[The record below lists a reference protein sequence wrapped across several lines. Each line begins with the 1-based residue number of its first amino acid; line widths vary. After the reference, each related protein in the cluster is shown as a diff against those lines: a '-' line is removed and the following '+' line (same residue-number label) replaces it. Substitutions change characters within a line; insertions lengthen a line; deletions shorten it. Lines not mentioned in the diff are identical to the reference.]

1 MKMSDKSRVLIV
13 DDSQVMREMI
23 SDILKNQG
31 FVVAGEAKDGHEAL
45 DQYKKLKP
53 DIVTMD
59 VVMPKE
65 HGIDAV
71 KKIIA
76 IDKEARIIIISGLYQ
91 KTLVMEALEAGAS
104 DYVIKPFE
112 PSELIETVKKNLV
125 TRQGS

>member
-1 MKMSDKSRVLIV
+1 MTENCRVLIV

-23 SDILKNQG
+23 GDILRNQG
-31 FVVAGEAKDGHEAL
+31 FMIVGEAKDGLEAL
-45 DQYKKLKP
+45 DKYKKLKP

-71 KKIIA
+71 KKIMA
-76 IDKEARIIIISGLYQ
+76 LDKTARIIIISGLYQ
-91 KTLVMEALEAGAS
+91 KTLVLEALEAGAI

-112 PSELIETVKKNLV
+112 PSELVSTVKKNLV
-125 TRQGS
+125 EGQVS

>member
-1 MKMSDKSRVLIV
+1 MNEGNRVLIV

-31 FVVAGEAKDGHEAL
+31 FEVAGEAKDGHEAL

-71 KKIIA
+71 RKIIA
-76 IDKEARIIIISGLYQ
+76 VDKSARIIIISGLYQ

-112 PSELIETVKKNLV
+112 PAELVETVKKNL
-125 TRQGS
+125 RQGS

>member
-1 MKMSDKSRVLIV
+1 MGDKSRILIV

-23 SDILKNQG
+23 GDLLKTQG
-31 FVVAGEAKDGHEAL
+31 YEIVGEAKDGLEAL
-45 DQYKKLKP
+45 DQYKRLKP

-76 IDKEARIIIISGLYQ
+76 IDKKARIIIISGLYQ
-91 KTLVMEALEAGAS
+91 KSLVMEALKAGAS

-112 PSELIETVKKNLV
+112 PSELIETVEKNLG
-125 TRQGS
+125 QGS

>member
-1 MKMSDKSRVLIV
+1 MRMNNGHKVLIV

-23 SDILKNQG
+23 GDILKTQG
-31 FVVAGEAKDGHEAL
+31 FEVVGEATDGQEAL
-45 DQYKKLKP
+45 EKYKELNP

-76 IDKEARIIIISGLYQ
+76 LDKEARIIIISGLYQ
-91 KTLVMEALEAGAS
+91 KTLVMEALDAGAL
-104 DYVIKPFE
+104 DYVIKPFD
-112 PSELIETVKKNLV
+112 PSELIETVKKNLN
-125 TRQGS
+125 QGS

>member
-1 MKMSDKSRVLIV
+1 MDNGKNRVLIV

-23 SDILKNQG
+23 SDILKSQG
-31 FVVAGEAKDGHEAL
+31 FEIAGEAKDGEEAL
-45 DQYKKLKP
+45 DQYVKLKP

-59 VVMPKE
+59 VVMPKK

-76 IDKEARIIIISGLYQ
+76 KDKNACIIIISGLYQ
-91 KTLVMEALEAGAS
+91 KTLVMEALEAGAL

-112 PSELIETVKKNLV
+112 PSELVETLKKNLG
-125 TRQGS
+125 QGS

>member
-1 MKMSDKSRVLIV
+1 MNNGCRVLIV

-23 SDILKNQG
+23 GDILKNQG
-31 FVVAGEAKDGHEAL
+31 FEVAGEAKDGHEAL

-76 IDKEARIIIISGLYQ
+76 VDKNARIIIISGLYQ

-104 DYVIKPFE
+104 DYVIKPFD
-112 PSELIETVKKNLV
+112 PSELIETVKKNL
-125 TRQGS
+125 TQGQVS

>member
-1 MKMSDKSRVLIV
+1 MTDKNRVLIV

-23 SDILKNQG
+23 GDILKNQG
-31 FVVAGEAKDGHEAL
+31 FKVIGEAKDGAEAL

-76 IDKEARIIIISGLYQ
+76 ADKNARIIIISGLYQ

-112 PSELIETVKKNLV
+112 PTELIAIVKKNLH
-125 TRQGS
+125 QGS

>member
-1 MKMSDKSRVLIV
+1 MSDKNRVLIV
-13 DDSQVMREMI
+13 DDSMVMREMI
-23 SDILKNQG
+23 SDILKEKG
-31 FVVAGEAKDGHEAL
+31 FEVAGEAKDGLEAL

-53 DIVTMD
+53 DVVTMD

-71 KKIIA
+71 RKIIA
-76 IDKEARIIIISGLYQ
+76 SDKNARIIIISGLYQ

-112 PSELIETVKKNLV
+112 PAELIDIVKKSLSRGPV
-125 TRQGS
+125 S

>member
-1 MKMSDKSRVLIV
+1 MNNGHRVLIV

-23 SDILKNQG
+23 GDVLKTQG
-31 FVVAGEAKDGHEAL
+31 FEVVGEATDGQEAL
-45 DQYKKLKP
+45 NQYKKLKP

-76 IDKEARIIIISGLYQ
+76 IDKEAKIIIISGLYQ
-91 KTLVMEALEAGAS
+91 KTLVMEALDAGAL

-112 PSELIETVKKNLV
+112 PSELIETVNKNLK
-125 TRQGS
+125 QGS

>member
-1 MKMSDKSRVLIV
+1 MNDRNKVLIV

-23 SDILKNQG
+23 SDILKGQG
-31 FVVAGEAKDGHEAL
+31 FEIIGEAKDGAEAL
-45 DQYKKLKP
+45 IQYKKLKP

-76 IDKEARIIIISGLYQ
+76 VDKNARIVIISGLYQ

-112 PSELIETVKKNLV
+112 PNELIAVVKKNL
-125 TRQGS
+125 RQGS

>member
-1 MKMSDKSRVLIV
+1 MNNGHKVLIV

-23 SDILKNQG
+23 GDVLKTQG
-31 FVVAGEAKDGHEAL
+31 FEVVGEATDGQEAL
-45 DQYKKLKP
+45 SQYKKLKP

-76 IDKEARIIIISGLYQ
+76 IDKSARIIIISGLYQ
-91 KTLVMEALEAGAS
+91 KTLVMEALDAGAM
-104 DYVIKPFE
+104 DYVIKPFD
-112 PSELIETVKKNLV
+112 PSELIETVKKNLNK
-125 TRQGS
+125 GS

>member
-1 MKMSDKSRVLIV
+1 MNNGHKVLIV

-23 SDILKNQG
+23 GDILKTQG
-31 FVVAGEAKDGHEAL
+31 FEVVGEATDGQEAL
-45 DQYKKLKP
+45 EKYKELNP

-76 IDKEARIIIISGLYQ
+76 LDKEARIIIISGLYQ
-91 KTLVMEALEAGAS
+91 KTLVMEALDAGAL
-104 DYVIKPFE
+104 DYVIKPFD
-112 PSELIETVKKNLV
+112 PSELIETVKKNLN
-125 TRQGS
+125 QGS

>member
-1 MKMSDKSRVLIV
+1 MNNGDNFRVLIV

-23 SDILKNQG
+23 SDILKGQG
-31 FVVAGEAKDGHEAL
+31 FEVAGEAKDGLEAL

-76 IDKEARIIIISGLYQ
+76 VDKNARIIIISGLYQ

-112 PSELIETVKKNLV
+112 PSELVETVKKNL
-125 TRQGS
+125 TRGQVS